1 MQTANE
7 VLGTGDLMKTN
18 NGDDRDVVSG
28 DEDAA
33 REEISEKLNAEVPEF
48 YYLPEGDGIT
58 RVTEIF
64 DEVGYAKISYSYQNG
79 YIHLTISNSSTDMSQ
94 GNVKERKED
103 SRRDRNVEWKDE
115 FCNKRDGGWKRT
127 VYSQLGI

>member
-33 REEISEKLNAEVPEF
+33 
-48 YYLPEGDGIT
+48 
-58 RVTEIF
+58 
-64 DEVGYAKISYSYQNG
+64 
-79 YIHLTISNSSTDMSQ
+79 
-94 GNVKERKED
+94 ER
-103 SRRDRNVEWKDE
+103 RYPRN
-115 FCNKRDGGWKRT
+115 
-127 VYSQLGI
+127 